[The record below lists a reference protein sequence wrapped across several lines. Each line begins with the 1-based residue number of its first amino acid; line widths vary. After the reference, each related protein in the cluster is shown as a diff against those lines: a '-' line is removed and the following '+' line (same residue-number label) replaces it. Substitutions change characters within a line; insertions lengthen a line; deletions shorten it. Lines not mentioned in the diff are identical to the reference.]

1 MKTSTTITGLL
12 GKPNIISRRTAAAE
26 AIVYSTDGTTT
37 HRIQGFGI
45 GLLPQHL
52 PVTVTGEVAEDG
64 SIQVQALTLANP
76 IDRDAYLAWVKAMTQ
91 YAEAMQEYEQALREY
106 RRSHEDDEDDDD
118 QDEPRRPKL
127 KFPDSYKIL
136 TSEYDKWLRKIAG
149 SKKAAQELWED
160 VKIMLVEPAF
170 NSWLDEDKSQ
180 DRQDRSWED
189 APYEVMAGA
198 CYPYP
203 VPAYAPVWR
212 QPPRNL
218 GPDELLSADQRERKA
233 AAEKRYT
240 ARRALTSA
248 CSAYWRYSILS
259 RVLAGITVS
268 QATLDYLRGAGDD
281 DLELLSKAEAH
292 IKSRPDKA
300 LTDQLFLD
308 QKPEIIGQLLM
319 DAGLSIAD
327 ICELEVTGKI
337 PQGSAS
343 LPAYVLYL
351 QLAHRAGHTVVDAKA
366 VLDNAWW
373 AIPKEYRGR
382 VHLNSLVALRAAVG
396 RSDSMLRYGL
406 GGTAHG
412 QEIPDDSRYYR
423 YGHVGLLGAIRA
435 ERTLARLVDSRR
447 WARKPEDAR
456 YAALVAQVAGWC
468 SPDQAAALQTLLATT
483 GDVKILTGGPGTGK
497 TTTLRRYLDIY
508 GQLHPTARIA
518 LCAPTGRAAQRMA
531 EQTGRYASTVH
542 RLLEMQPLAGR
553 NMLPKYTEVDPL
565 PVDLLVCDE
574 ASMLTS
580 ELAAMLLAAVPKAA
594 TILLIGDPDQL
605 PAIGAGAVLRDLMA
619 VPDDCLPKARL
630 TCQHRSG
637 DVIGINARAVL
648 AGRICDGVYNTPQYR
663 IFQVKPG
670 QVLQTALAVATG
682 QVLAPMYKGAAG
694 INRLNEGLRKMR
706 NPGPTVRFGGRSYRP
721 GDPVIFTRNDYTAGY
736 MNGDMGKITA
746 VTEAE
751 MVVDL
756 FGQQKVISKADAEDI
771 RPAYC
776 ISVHKAQGSEA
787 DDITI
792 VLPADARG
800 MVSRNLL
807 YTAITRAKKSVT
819 IICEQTATGDTY
831 MDAAAL
837 QAQPRMTLLP
847 LLLAGRLDC
856 RIAGDDILGEDKAL
870 IERMQEEQGQA
881 EGEHPHPP
889 MIDVLMGALRE
900 HKRYAERSAL
910 A

>member
-1 MKTSTTITGLL
+1 MKTITTITGLL
-12 GKPNIISRRTAAAE
+12 GKPQITSRRTAMAE
-26 AIVYSTDGTTT
+26 AIVYCTDGTTT
-37 HRIQGFGI
+37 HRIQGFAL

-64 SIQVQALTLANP
+64 SVLVQELRLARPVDKN
-76 IDRDAYLAWVKAMTQ
+76 AYASHEHAMHR
-91 YAEAMQEYEQALREY
+91 YAQDMQEYYRTLWDYRDQA
-106 RRSHEDDEDDDD
+106 EDGGDPK
-118 QDEPRRPKL
+118 EPEPPMPKAP
-127 KFPDSYKIL
+127 KSSYKAL
-136 TSEYDKWLRKIAG
+136 TAEYDRFLRKIAG
-149 SKKAAQELWED
+149 TKRDAERFWEHSVSACLLD
-160 VKIMLVEPAF
+160 PA
-170 NSWLDEDKSQ
+170 LDRWFSEDKT
-180 DRQDRSWED
+180 RTRESWKDIPE
-189 APYEVMAGA
+189 EVFAEA
-198 CYPYP
+198 LYPYP
-203 VPAYAPVWR
+203 VPTYALSLWR
-212 QPPRNL
+212 QPPKAL
-218 GPDELLSADQRERKA
+218 DPSKELSEREQEQRDWEIKLYA
-233 AAEKRYT
+233 MQ
-240 ARRALTSA
+240 RALSDA
-248 CSAYWRYSILS
+248 CSAFWRYSILS
-259 RVLAGITVS
+259 RVLAGVTVS
-268 QATLDYLRGAGDD
+268 QASLDYLRGAGDD

-292 IKSRPDKA
+292 IKDRPDKA
-300 LTDQLFLD
+300 LVDQLFLD

-319 DAGLSIAD
+319 DAGLSMAD
-327 ICELEVTGKI
+327 ICELEVTNKI
-337 PQGSAS
+337 PRGSAS

-351 QLAHRAGHTVVDAKA
+351 QLAHRAGHTVIDSKA
-366 VLDNAWW
+366 VLDNAKQ
-373 AIPKEYRGR
+373 ALPKDYRGKVR
-382 VHLNSLVALRAAVG
+382 LNSLIALRAAIG
-396 RSDSMLRYGL
+396 RSDSMLRYGV

-412 QEIPDDSRYYR
+412 QEISDDSRYYR

-483 GDVKILTGGPGTGK
+483 GDIKILTGGPGTGK
-497 TTTLRRYLDIY
+497 TTTLRRYLDAF
-508 GQLHPTARIA
+508 GQLHPGARIA

-553 NMLPKYTEVDPL
+553 NMLPRYTEVDPL

-580 ELAAMLLAAVPKAA
+580 ELAAKLLAAVPKAA

-619 VPDDCLPKARL
+619 VPDNALPKARL
-630 TCQHRSG
+630 TTQHRSG
-637 DVIGINARAVL
+637 DVIGINAQAVL
-648 AGRICDGVYNTPQYR
+648 AGRIRDGVYNTSQYR
-663 IFQVKPG
+663 IFQVQPK

-682 QVLAPMYKGAAG
+682 QVLAPMYKGDAG
-694 INRLNEGLRKMR
+694 INRLNEELRKMR

-721 GDPVIFTRNDYTAGY
+721 GDPVIFCRNDYEQGY
-736 MNGDMGKITA
+736 MNGDMGRILA

-756 FGQQKVISKADAEDI
+756 FGQQKMISKADAEDV

-819 IICEQTATGDTY
+819 IICETTETGDTY

-847 LLLAGRLDC
+847 MLLAGRLDC

-881 EGEHPHPP
+881 GEKHPHPP
-889 MIDVLMGALRE
+889 MIDILMGALKE
-900 HKRYAERSAL
+900 HKRHAERMAL

>member
-1 MKTSTTITGLL
+1 MKTVITITGLL

-26 AIVYSTDGTTT
+26 AIVYGTDGKTT
-37 HRIQGFGI
+37 HRIQGFAL

-52 PVTVTGEVAEDG
+52 PVTVTGEAAEDG
-64 SIQVQALTLANP
+64 SILVQTLTLARP
-76 IDRDAYLAWVKAMTQ
+76 VDMDAYLAWVKAMGQ
-91 YAEAMQEYEQALREY
+91 YAEAMQEYEKALREY
-106 RRSHEDDEDDDD
+106 RSREDDEDDDE
-118 QDEPRRPKL
+118 DEPKRPKL
-127 KFPDSYKIL
+127 KYPDSYKIL

-149 SKKAAQELWED
+149 SKKAAQGLWED
-160 VKIMLVEPAF
+160 VDAMLLDPAI
-170 NSWLDEDKSQ
+170 SAWLDEDKSQ
-180 DRQDRSWED
+180 TRSWTD
-189 APYEVMAGA
+189 APYEVLAGA

-203 VPAYAPVWR
+203 VPAYATVWR
-212 QPPRNL
+212 RPPQDFFA
-218 GPDELLSADQRERKA
+218 PVELLSADQRERKA
-233 AAEKRYT
+233 AAEKSYT
-240 ARRALTSA
+240 AQRALGDA

-268 QATLDYLRGAGDD
+268 QASLEVLRGAGDD
-281 DLELLSKAEAH
+281 DLELLSKAEDH
-292 IKSRPDKA
+292 IKDRPDKA
-300 LTDQLFLD
+300 LVDQLFLD

-319 DAGLSIAD
+319 DAGLSMAD

-343 LPAYVLYL
+343 LPAYVLCL
-351 QLAHRAGHTVVDAKA
+351 QLAHRAGHVVIDAKA

-373 AIPKEYRGR
+373 VLPKDYRGKVR
-382 VHLNSLVALRAAVG
+382 LNSLVALRAAVG
-396 RSDSMLRYGL
+396 RSDSMLRYGV

-412 QEIPDDSRYYR
+412 QELPDDSRYYR

-447 WARKPEDAR
+447 WTRKPEDAR

-468 SPDQAAALQTLLATT
+468 SPDQAAALQVLLATT
-483 GDVKILTGGPGTGK
+483 GDIKILTGGPGTGK

-508 GQLHPTARIA
+508 DQLHPTARVA

-542 RLLEMQPLAGR
+542 RLLEVQPFAGR
-553 NMLPKYTEVDPL
+553 DMLPKYTAQDPL

-580 ELAAMLLAAVPKAA
+580 ELAAMLFSAVPQAA
-594 TILLIGDPDQL
+594 TILLIGDPAQL

-619 VPDDCLPKARL
+619 VPDDCLSKARL

-637 DVIGINARAVL
+637 DVIGINAKAVL
-648 AGRICDGVYNTPQYR
+648 AGRICDGAYGTPQYR
-663 IFQVKPG
+663 VFPVRPG
-670 QVLQTALAVATG
+670 QVLQTALNVSVG
-682 QVLAPMYKGAAG
+682 QVLAPKYAGDAG
-694 INRLNEGLRKMR
+694 IDRLNEELRKRR
-706 NPGPTVRFGGRSYRP
+706 NPGPTVRFGRRSYAA
-721 GDPVIFTRNDYTAGY
+721 GDPVIFTRNDYGAGY
-736 MNGDMGKITA
+736 MNGDMGKVLA
-746 VTEAE
+746 VAEAE

-756 FGQQKVISKADAEDI
+756 FGKQIIVSKADAEDI

-807 YTAITRAKKSVT
+807 YTAITRAKRSVT
-819 IICEQTATGDTY
+819 VICEQTETGDTY
-831 MDAAAL
+831 MDAAAI
-837 QAQPRMTLLP
+837 QAPPQMTLLP

-856 RIAGDDILGEDKAL
+856 RIAGDDVLGEDRSY
-870 IERMQEEQGQA
+870 IERLQEQLWQGQGKA
-881 EGEHPHPP
+881 ITTAYPAI
-889 MIDVLMGALRE
+889 IDVMMHALRE
-900 HKRYAERSAL
+900 DMKRVASD
-910 A
+910 

>member
-1 MKTSTTITGLL
+1 MKTSTTITVTGLL
-12 GKPNIISRRTAAAE
+12 GKPQITSRRTAMAE
-26 AIVYSTDGTTT
+26 AIVYCTDGTTT

-45 GLLPQHL
+45 GLLPQYL

-64 SIQVQALTLANP
+64 SIQVQTLALARP
-76 IDRDAYLAWVKAMTQ
+76 IDQDAYLAWVKAMTQ
-91 YAEAMQEYEQALREY
+91 YAEAMQEYEQALKEY
-106 RRSHEDDEDDDD
+106 RKSHEDDEDDDE
-118 QDEPRRPKL
+118 DEPRRPKL

-149 SKKAAQELWED
+149 SKKAAQGLWED
-160 VKIMLVEPAF
+160 IDAMLLDPAI
-170 NSWLDEDKSQ
+170 SAWLDEDKS
-180 DRQDRSWED
+180 QDRSWED

-203 VPAYAPVWR
+203 TPSYATVWR
-212 QPPRNL
+212 QPPKDF
-218 GPDELLSADQRERKA
+218 GPEELLSADQRKRKA
-233 AAEKRYT
+233 AAEKGYT
-240 ARRALTSA
+240 HGRALDNA

-268 QATLDYLRGAGDD
+268 QASLDYLRGAGDD
-281 DLELLSKAEAH
+281 DLELLSKAEDH

-300 LTDQLFLD
+300 LVDQLFLD

-319 DAGLSIAD
+319 DAGLSMAD
-327 ICELEVTGKI
+327 ICELEATGKI

-351 QLAHRAGHTVVDAKA
+351 QLAHRAGHVVVDAKA
-366 VLDNAWW
+366 VLDNAWRV
-373 AIPKEYRGR
+373 IPKDYRGKVR
-382 VHLNSLVALRAAVG
+382 LNSLVALRAAVG
-396 RSDSMLRYGL
+396 RSDSMLRYGV

-412 QEIPDDSRYYR
+412 QEISDDSRYYR

-483 GDVKILTGGPGTGK
+483 GDIKILTGGPGTGK
-497 TTTLRRYLDIY
+497 TTTLRRYLDIF
-508 GQLHPTARIA
+508 GRLHPGARIA

-542 RLLEMQPLAGR
+542 RLLEMQPYAGR
-553 NMLPKYTEVDPL
+553 NMLPKYTAQDPL

-580 ELAAMLLAAVPKAA
+580 ELAAMLLSAVPQAS
-594 TILLIGDPDQL
+594 TVLLIGDPDQL

-619 VPDDCLPKARL
+619 VPDNALPKARL

-648 AGRICDGVYNTPQYR
+648 AGRICDGIYNTTQYR
-663 IFQVKPG
+663 VFPVPAG
-670 QVLQTALAVATG
+670 QVLQTALNVSVG
-682 QVLAPMYKGAAG
+682 QVLAPKYAGDAG
-694 INRLNEGLRKMR
+694 IDRLNEELRKMR
-706 NPGPTVRFGGRSYRP
+706 NPGPTVRFGRYSYAA
-721 GDPVIFTRNDYTAGY
+721 GDPVIFCRNAYESGY
-736 MNGDMGKITA
+736 MNGDMGKIIT
-746 VTEAE
+746 VTDTE
-751 MVVDL
+751 MTIDL
-756 FGQQKVISKADAEDI
+756 FGQQKVISKADSEDV

-800 MVSRNLL
+800 MVTRNLL
-807 YTAITRAKKSVT
+807 YTAITRAKRSVT
-819 IICEQTATGDTY
+819 VICEQTATGDTY

-870 IERMQEEQGQA
+870 IERMQEEQGTA
-881 EGEHPHPP
+881 GEKHPHPP
-889 MIDVLMGALRE
+889 MIDILMGALKE
-900 HKRYAERSAL
+900 HKKFAERAAL